1 MLIKKAI
8 ICKDVEEFNI
18 NSSIKKTH
26 VPKAGDVAVFKVLST
41 GKHDAIQG
49 VNGNNT
55 YIFEGDYVMLA
66 FGNRYAT
73 GQFEGYVP
81 EGYLPRYQ
89 ILGKGGAV
97 GRLESM
103 NVKLKKVGATDLR
116 LVGYATNAEGNVINT
131 KYMNRSE
138 VTFNPK
144 TIRTPKIILSIGA
157 SMDSGKTTT
166 AGYLCRGI
174 MLAKKKVAFIK
185 LTGTV
190 MSKDKSFVR
199 DCGAKIALDFSNA
212 GFPSTYLCDE
222 QEMLNLY
229 EYLLQMTEV
238 IDPDY
243 IVMEIADGLFQRET
257 AMLLR
262 HKAFMSTI
270 SGVMFSCGDSL
281 SAMHG
286 IKLLEDLNQN
296 ILGICG
302 LFTISPLLVNEVQEE
317 TKYPVFTLS
326 DLSSPKIV
334 DALTP
339 MPEPKKMARKIQQK
353 LVHA

>member
-1 MLIKKAI
+1 
-8 ICKDVEEFNI
+8 
-18 NSSIKKTH
+18 
-26 VPKAGDVAVFKVLST
+26 VAVFKVLST

-103 NVKLKKVGATDLR
+103 NVKLRKVGATDLR
-116 LVGYATNAEGNVINT
+116 LVGYATNAEGKVINT
-131 KYMNRSE
+131 KYMNKSE

-199 DCGAKIALDFSNA
+199 DCGAKISLDFSNA

-302 LFTISPLLVNEVQEE
+302 LFTISPLLVSEVQEE
-317 TKYPVFTLS
+317 SHYPVFTLS

-334 DALTP
+334 DALSPRT
-339 MPEPKKMARKIQQK
+339 EPKKIARKIQQK

>member
-81 EGYLPRYQ
+81 QGYLLRYQ

-103 NVKLKKVGATDLR
+103 NVKLRKVGATDLR
-116 LVGYATNAEGNVINT
+116 LVGYATNAEGKVINT
-131 KYMNRSE
+131 KYMNKNE

-199 DCGAKIALDFSNA
+199 DCGAKISLDFSNA

-286 IKLLEDLNQN
+286 IKMLEDLNHN

-317 TKYPVFTLS
+317 TQYRVFTLS

-334 DALTP
+334 DALSP
-339 MPEPKKMARKIQQK
+339 QPEVKKTVRKTQQK

>member
-8 ICKDVEEFNI
+8 ICKNIEEYKI

-55 YIFEGDYVMLA
+55 FIFEGDHVMLA

-103 NVKLKKVGATDLR
+103 NVKLRKVGATDLR
-116 LVGYATNAEGNVINT
+116 LVGYATNAEGKVINT
-131 KYMNRSE
+131 KYLNKTE
-138 VTFNPK
+138 ITFNPK
-144 TIRTPKIILSIGA
+144 AVRTPKIILSIGA

-166 AGYLCRGI
+166 AGYICRGI

-199 DCGAKIALDFSNA
+199 DCGAKISLDFSNA

-222 QEMLNLY
+222 QELLNLY

-243 IVMEIADGLFQRET
+243 VVMEIADGLFQRET

-286 IKLLEDLNQN
+286 IKILEELNQN

-302 LFTISPLLVNEVQEE
+302 LFTISPLLVSEVQEQSH
-317 TKYPVFTLS
+317 YPVFTLS

-334 DALTP
+334 DALSP
-339 MPEPKKMARKIQQK
+339 QPEPKKIARNIQQK
-353 LVHA
+353 VVHA

>member
-1 MLIKKAI
+1 MLIKKSI
-8 ICKDVEEFNI
+8 ICKDVETFKI
-18 NSSIKKTH
+18 NSAIKKTH
-26 VPKAGDVAVFKVLST
+26 LPKAGDVAVFKVLKT
-41 GKHDAIQG
+41 GKHDSIQG
-49 VNGNNT
+49 PNGNNT

-81 EGYLPRYQ
+81 DGYLNRYQ

-103 NVKLKKVGATDLR
+103 NVKLHKVGATDLR
-116 LVGYATNAEGNVINT
+116 LVGYATDTEGNVINT
-131 KYMNRSE
+131 KYMTKSE
-138 VTFNPK
+138 VVFNPNTK
-144 TIRTPKIILSIGA
+144 RSPKIVLSIGA

-174 MLAKKKVAFIK
+174 MLAKKTVVFIK

-199 DCGAKIALDFSNA
+199 DCGAKRALDFANA

-229 EYLLQMTEV
+229 EYLLQMADEV
-238 IDPDY
+238 KPDY
-243 IVMEIADGLFQRET
+243 IVMEIADGLFQKET
-257 AMLLR
+257 DMLLR
-262 HKAFMSTI
+262 NKAFMSTI
-270 SGVMFSCGDSL
+270 SGIMFSCGDSL
-281 SAMHG
+281 SAMQG
-286 IKLLEDLNQN
+286 IEILEGMNQN

-302 LFTISPLLVNEVQEE
+302 LFTISPLLVQEVKEK
-317 TKYPVFTLS
+317 TNYPVFTLS
-326 DLSSPKIV
+326 DLSSPSIV
-334 DALTP
+334 NALPQTTVINLTIN
-339 MPEPKKMARKIQQK
+339 KKQQK
-353 LVHA
+353 LALA

>member
-1 MLIKKAI
+1 
-8 ICKDVEEFNI
+8 
-18 NSSIKKTH
+18 
-26 VPKAGDVAVFKVLST
+26 
-41 GKHDAIQG
+41 
-49 VNGNNT
+49 
-55 YIFEGDYVMLA
+55 
-66 FGNRYAT
+66 
-73 GQFEGYVP
+73 
-81 EGYLPRYQ
+81 
-89 ILGKGGAV
+89 
-97 GRLESM
+97 
-103 NVKLKKVGATDLR
+103 
-116 LVGYATNAEGNVINT
+116 
-131 KYMNRSE
+131 
-138 VTFNPK
+138 
-144 TIRTPKIILSIGA
+144 
-157 SMDSGKTTT
+157 MDSGKTTT

>member
-66 FGNRYAT
+66 FGTRYAT

-103 NVKLKKVGATDLR
+103 NVKLRKVGATDLR
-116 LVGYATNAEGNVINT
+116 LVGYATNTEGKVINT
-131 KYMNRSE
+131 KYMNKSE

-302 LFTISPLLVNEVQEE
+302 LFTISPLLVSEVQEE
-317 TKYPVFTLS
+317 SHYPVFTLS

-334 DALTP
+334 DVLSP
-339 MPEPKKMARKIQQK
+339 QPEPKKIARKIQQK
-353 LVHA
+353 VVHA

>member
-1 MLIKKAI
+1 
-8 ICKDVEEFNI
+8 
-18 NSSIKKTH
+18 
-26 VPKAGDVAVFKVLST
+26 
-41 GKHDAIQG
+41 
-49 VNGNNT
+49 
-55 YIFEGDYVMLA
+55 
-66 FGNRYAT
+66 
-73 GQFEGYVP
+73 
-81 EGYLPRYQ
+81 
-89 ILGKGGAV
+89 
-97 GRLESM
+97 
-103 NVKLKKVGATDLR
+103 
-116 LVGYATNAEGNVINT
+116 
-131 KYMNRSE
+131 
-138 VTFNPK
+138 
-144 TIRTPKIILSIGA
+144 
-157 SMDSGKTTT
+157 
-166 AGYLCRGI
+166 
-174 MLAKKKVAFIK
+174 
-185 LTGTV
+185 
-190 MSKDKSFVR
+190 
-199 DCGAKIALDFSNA
+199 
-212 GFPSTYLCDE
+212 
-222 QEMLNLY
+222 MLNLY

-317 TKYPVFTLS
+317 TQYPVFTLS

-334 DALTP
+334 DALSP
-339 MPEPKKMARKIQQK
+339 QPQVKKTVRKIQQK